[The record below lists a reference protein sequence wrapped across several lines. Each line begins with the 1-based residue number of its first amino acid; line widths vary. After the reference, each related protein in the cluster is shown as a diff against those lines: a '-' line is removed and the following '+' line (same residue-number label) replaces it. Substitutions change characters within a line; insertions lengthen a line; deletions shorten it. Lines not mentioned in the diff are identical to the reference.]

1 LYVTTALIYHPI
13 FDRHEVA
20 EGHPECP
27 QRLSS
32 ITDALHVQHLY
43 DHLLH
48 VEARAATSTELERVH
63 EPQYLEMLE
72 ARAPSEGFVHLDPD
86 TWLSP
91 NTLPAARHAAGAAV
105 LATELVLEGRA
116 ATAFCCVRPPGHHA
130 GKASAMGFCY
140 YNNIAVAA
148 AHALASGAVER
159 VAILDFDVHHG
170 NGTEEI
176 FLQDERVLLCSSFQ
190 HPFYPYTGAPSE
202 PGHIANVPLPAGT
215 KGSEF
220 RKAIEAQW
228 LPEIDRFA
236 PQLIFVSAGF
246 DAHAG
251 DPLAQLLLT
260 VDDYTWITQRILEL
274 AEKHAAG
281 RIVSSLEGG
290 YALDALAASACAH
303 VQALARL

>member
-1 LYVTTALIYHPI
+1 MTTALLYHPI
-13 FDRHEVA
+13 FDRHKVA
-20 EGHPECP
+20 DGHPECP

-32 ITDALHVQHLY
+32 ITDALHSRDIF
-43 DHLLH
+43 DHLAH
-48 VEARAATSTELERVH
+48 VKARTATQEELERVH
-63 EPQYLEMLE
+63 DARYLEMLD
-72 ARAPSEGFVHLDPD
+72 ARAPGEGFVQLDPD

-91 NTLPAARHAAGAAV
+91 DTLPAARHAAGAAV

-116 ATAFCCVRPPGHHA
+116 STAFCCVRPPGHHA
-130 GKASAMGFCY
+130 GRASAMGFCY
-140 YNNIAVAA
+140 YNNVAVAA

-176 FLQDERVLLCSSFQ
+176 FLTDDRVLLCSSYQ

-215 KGSEF
+215 RGSEF
-220 RKAIEAQW
+220 RRAIEARW
-228 LPEIDRFA
+228 LPEIDRFG

-251 DPLAQLLLT
+251 DPLAQMLLT
-260 VDDYTWITQRILEL
+260 ADDYGWITRRIVEL
-274 AEKHAAG
+274 AGKHARG
-281 RIVSSLEGG
+281 RIVSCLEGG
-290 YALDALAASACAH
+290 YALDALAASACVH
-303 VQALARL
+303 VRTLAGL

>member
-1 LYVTTALIYHPI
+1 
-13 FDRHEVA
+13 
-20 EGHPECP
+20 
-27 QRLSS
+27 LSS
-32 ITDALHVQHLY
+32 ITDALHARHLY

-48 VEARAATSTELERVH
+48 VDARAATREELERVH
-63 EPQYLEMLE
+63 AAWYLEMLE
-72 ARAPSEGFVHLDPD
+72 ARAPSEGFEHLDPD

-105 LATELVLEGRA
+105 LATELVLEGRV

-130 GKASAMGFCY
+130 GTASAMGFCY

-148 AHALASGAVER
+148 AHALAGGAVER

-176 FLQDERVLLCSSFQ
+176 FLQDDRVLLCSSYQ
-190 HPFYPYTGAPSE
+190 HPFYPYTGAPSV

-215 KGSEF
+215 RGSEF
-220 RKAIEAQW
+220 RKAIEEQW
-228 LPEIDRFA
+228 LPEIDRFS
-236 PQLIFVSAGF
+236 PQIIFVSAGF

-251 DPLAQLLLT
+251 DPLAQLLLA
-260 VDDYTWITQRILEL
+260 DNDYTWITQRIVDL
-274 AEKHAAG
+274 AKKHADG

-290 YALDALAASACAH
+290 YSLEALAASACAH
-303 VQALARL
+303 VQVLAGL

>member
-1 LYVTTALIYHPI
+1 MTTALLHHPI

-20 EGHPECP
+20 DGHPECP

-32 ITDALHVQHLY
+32 ITDALHARHLY

-48 VEARAATSTELERVH
+48 VDARAATRDELERVH
-63 EPQYLEMLE
+63 AAWYLEMLE
-72 ARAPSEGFVHLDPD
+72 ARAPSEGFEHLDPD

-105 LATELVLEGRA
+105 LATELVLEGRV

-130 GKASAMGFCY
+130 GTASAMGFCY

-148 AHALASGAVER
+148 AHALASGAVQR

-176 FLQDERVLLCSSFQ
+176 FLHDDRVLLCSSYQ
-190 HPFYPYTGAPSE
+190 HPFYPYTGAPSV
-202 PGHIANVPLPAGT
+202 PGRIANVPLPAGT
-215 KGSEF
+215 RSSEF
-220 RKAIEAQW
+220 RTAIEAQW

-260 VDDYTWITQRILEL
+260 DNDYTWITQRIVEL
-274 AEKHAAG
+274 AKKHAQG

-290 YALDALAASACAH
+290 YALDALAASTCAH
-303 VQALARL
+303 VQVLAGL

>member
-1 LYVTTALIYHPI
+1 VTTALIFHPI

-20 EGHPECP
+20 DGHPECP

-32 ITDALHVQHLY
+32 ITDALHAQHLY
-43 DHLLH
+43 DYLLH
-48 VEARAATSTELERVH
+48 VEARAATTEELERVH
-63 EPQYLEMLE
+63 ATWYLEMLE
-72 ARAPSEGFVHLDPD
+72 ARAPSEGFEHLDPD

-105 LATELVLEGRA
+105 LATELVLEGRI

-130 GKASAMGFCY
+130 GTASAMGFCY

-176 FLQDERVLLCSSFQ
+176 FLHDDRVLLCSSYQ

-202 PGHIANVPLPAGT
+202 PGHIANVRLPAGT
-215 KGSEF
+215 TGSEF
-220 RKAIEAQW
+220 RQAIEAQW

-236 PQLIFVSAGF
+236 PQLVFVSAGF

-260 VDDYTWITQRILEL
+260 VDDYTWITQRIVEL

-303 VQALARL
+303 VRALARL

>member
-1 LYVTTALIYHPI
+1 M
-13 FDRHEVA
+13 
-20 EGHPECP
+20 
-27 QRLSS
+27 
-32 ITDALHVQHLY
+32 DALHAQDLY
-43 DHLLH
+43 DHVLH
-48 VEARAATSTELERVH
+48 IEARAATREELERVH
-63 EPQYLEMLE
+63 AAWYLEMLE
-72 ARAPSEGFVHLDPD
+72 ARAPSEGFEHLDPD

-91 NTLPAARHAAGAAV
+91 NTLTAARHAAGAAV
-105 LATELVLEGRA
+105 LATELVLEGRV

-130 GKASAMGFCY
+130 GTASAMGFCY

-176 FLQDERVLLCSSFQ
+176 FLHDDRVLLCSSYQ
-190 HPFYPYTGAPSE
+190 HPFYPYTGAPSQ

-215 KGSEF
+215 RGSEF
-220 RKAIEAQW
+220 REAIESLW
-228 LPEIDRFA
+228 LPEIDRFS

-260 VDDYTWITQRILEL
+260 ADDYTWITERIVEQANRH
-274 AEKHAAG
+274 AEGH
-281 RIVSSLEGG
+281 IVSSLEGG

-303 VQALARL
+303 VRTLARL

>member
-48 VEARAATSTELERVH
+48 VEARAATSEELERVH
-63 EPQYLEMLE
+63 
-72 ARAPSEGFVHLDPD
+72 
-86 TWLSP
+86 
-91 NTLPAARHAAGAAV
+91 AARHAAGAAV
-105 LATELVLEGRA
+105 LATELVLEGRT

-130 GKASAMGFCY
+130 SKASAMGFCY

-170 NGTEEI
+170 NGTEDI
-176 FLQDERVLLCSSFQ
+176 FLRDDRVLLCSSYQ
-190 HPFYPYTGAPSE
+190 HPFYPYTGAPSQ
-202 PGHIANVPLPAGT
+202 PGHIANVPLSAGT
-215 KGSEF
+215 RGSEF

-228 LPEIDRFA
+228 FPEIDRFA
-236 PQLIFVSAGF
+236 PQLILVSAGF

-260 VDDYTWITQRILEL
+260 VDDYTWITRRILEL

>member
-1 LYVTTALIYHPI
+1 MTTALLHHPI

-32 ITDALHVQHLY
+32 ITDALHAQHLY

-48 VEARAATSTELERVH
+48 VEAREATREELERVH
-63 EPQYLEMLE
+63 EASYLDMLE
-72 ARAPSEGFVHLDPD
+72 SRAPSEGFEHLDPD

-91 NTLPAARHAAGAAV
+91 ETLPAARHAAGAAV
-105 LATELVLEGRA
+105 VATELVLEGRV

-130 GKASAMGFCY
+130 GVASAMGFCY

-148 AHALASGAVER
+148 AHALSGGAVER
-159 VAILDFDVHHG
+159 IAVLDFDVHHG

-176 FLQDERVLLCSSFQ
+176 FLQDDRVLLCSSYQ

-202 PGHIANVPLPAGT
+202 PGRVANVPLPAGT
-215 KGSEF
+215 RGAEF
-220 RKAIEAQW
+220 RQAIEANW

-260 VDDYTWITQRILEL
+260 VDDYTWITDRIVEL
-274 AEKHAAG
+274 AKKHAGG
-281 RIVSSLEGG
+281 RVVSSLEGG
-290 YALDALAASACAH
+290 YDLDALAACACAH
-303 VQALARL
+303 VQALAGL

>member
-1 LYVTTALIYHPI
+1 MTTALLHHPI

-20 EGHPECP
+20 DGHPECP

-32 ITDALHVQHLY
+32 ITDALHARHLY
-43 DHLLH
+43 DHLLQ
-48 VEARAATSTELERVH
+48 VEARAATQEELQRVH
-63 EPQYLEMLE
+63 AAWYLEMLE
-72 ARAPSEGFVHLDPD
+72 ARAPSEGFERLDPD

-105 LATELVLEGRA
+105 LATELVLEGRVA
-116 ATAFCCVRPPGHHA
+116 AAFCCVRPPGHHA
-130 GKASAMGFCY
+130 GTAFAMGFCY

-148 AHALASGAVER
+148 AHALASGAVQR

-176 FLQDERVLLCSSFQ
+176 FLHDDRVLLCSSYQ
-190 HPFYPYTGAPSE
+190 HPFYPYTGVPSV
-202 PGHIANVPLPAGT
+202 PGRIANIPLPAGT
-215 KGSEF
+215 RGSEF

-236 PQLIFVSAGF
+236 PQLLFVSAGF
-246 DAHAG
+246 DAHAS

-260 VDDYTWITQRILEL
+260 DNDFTWITQRIVDL
-274 AEKHAAG
+274 AKKHAQG

-290 YALDALAASACAH
+290 YALDALAASTCAH
-303 VQALARL
+303 VQVLAGL

>member
-1 LYVTTALIYHPI
+1 MTTALIFHPI

-32 ITDALHVQHLY
+32 ITDALHVWHLY

-48 VEARAATSTELERVH
+48 VEARAATTGELERVH
-63 EPQYLEMLE
+63 AARYLQMLE
-72 ARAPSEGFVHLDPD
+72 TRAPSEGFEHLDPD

-91 NTLPAARHAAGAAV
+91 ETLPAARHAAGAAV
-105 LATELVLEGRA
+105 LATELVLEGRTS
-116 ATAFCCVRPPGHHA
+116 TAFCCVRPPGHHA

-176 FLQDERVLLCSSFQ
+176 FLQDDKVLLCSSYQ

-236 PQLIFVSAGF
+236 PQLIFGSAGF

-251 DPLAQLLLT
+251 DPLAQWLLT
-260 VDDYTWITQRILEL
+260 VDDYRWITQRIVEL

-303 VQALARL
+303 VQTLARL

>member
-1 LYVTTALIYHPI
+1 VTTALLYHPI

-20 EGHPECP
+20 DGHPECP

-32 ITDALHVQHLY
+32 ITDALHAQHLY

-48 VEARAATSTELERVH
+48 VEARAATAEELQRVH
-63 EPQYLEMLE
+63 AAWYLEMLE
-72 ARAPSEGFVHLDPD
+72 ARAPSEGFEHLDPD

-105 LATELVLEGRA
+105 LATELVLDGRVP
-116 ATAFCCVRPPGHHA
+116 TAFCCVRPPGHHA

-140 YNNIAVAA
+140 YNNVAVAA
-148 AHALASGAVER
+148 AHALTSGAVER

-176 FLQDERVLLCSSFQ
+176 FLHDDRVLLCSSYQ
-190 HPFYPYTGAPSE
+190 HPFYPYTGAPSQ
-202 PGHIANVPLPAGT
+202 PGRIANVPLPAGT
-215 KGSEF
+215 KGPDF
-220 RKAIEAQW
+220 RAALEAQW

-260 VDDYTWITQRILEL
+260 VDDYTWITQRIVEL
-274 AEKHAAG
+274 AGRHAGG

-303 VQALARL
+303 VRTLARL

>member
-1 LYVTTALIYHPI
+1 VTTALLYHPI
-13 FDRHEVA
+13 FERHDVA
-20 EGHPECP
+20 DGHPESP

-32 ITDALHVQHLY
+32 ITDALHVRGLY

-48 VEARAATSTELERVH
+48 VEARAASRKELERVH
-63 EPQYLEMLE
+63 AAEYLEMLE
-72 ARAPSEGFVHLDPD
+72 ARAPERGFEPLDQD

-105 LATELVLEGRA
+105 LATEIVLEGRA
-116 ATAFCCVRPPGHHA
+116 STAFCCVRPPGHHA

-159 VAILDFDVHHG
+159 VAVLDFDVHHG

-176 FLQDERVLLCSSFQ
+176 FLSDDRVLLCSSYQ
-190 HPFYPYTGAPSE
+190 HPFYPYTGAPSIS
-202 PGHIANVPLPAGT
+202 GHIANVPLPAGT
-215 KGSEF
+215 RGPDF
-220 RKAIEAQW
+220 RAAIAAQW
-228 LPEIDRFA
+228 LPEIERFA

-260 VDDYTWITQRILEL
+260 VDDYTWITEQILDL
-274 AEKHAAG
+274 ADKHARG
-281 RIVSSLEGG
+281 RVVSSLEGG
-290 YALDALAASACAH
+290 YALDALAASACEH
-303 VQALARL
+303 VRTLAKL

>member
-1 LYVTTALIYHPI
+1 V
-13 FDRHEVA
+13 D
-20 EGHPECP
+20 
-27 QRLSS
+27 
-32 ITDALHVQHLY
+32 
-43 DHLLH
+43 
-48 VEARAATSTELERVH
+48 ARAATREELERVH
-63 EPQYLEMLE
+63 AAWYLEMLE
-72 ARAPSEGFVHLDPD
+72 ARAPSEGFEHLDPD

-105 LATELVLEGRA
+105 LATELVLDGRI

-130 GKASAMGFCY
+130 GTASAMGFCY

-176 FLQDERVLLCSSFQ
+176 FLQDDRVLLCSSYQ
-190 HPFYPYTGAPSE
+190 HPFYPYTGAPSV

-215 KGSEF
+215 RSSEF
-220 RKAIEAQW
+220 REAIEAQW

-260 VDDYTWITQRILEL
+260 DNDYTWITQRIVDL
-274 AEKHAAG
+274 AKKHAKG

-290 YALDALAASACAH
+290 YSLEALAASACAH
-303 VQALARL
+303 VQVLAGL

>member
-1 LYVTTALIYHPI
+1 MTSALLHHRI

-20 EGHPECP
+20 DGHPECP

-32 ITDALHVQHLY
+32 ITDALHARHLY

-48 VEARAATSTELERVH
+48 VDARAATREELERVH
-63 EPQYLEMLE
+63 AAWYLEMLE
-72 ARAPSEGFVHLDPD
+72 ARAPSEGFEHLDPD

-105 LATELVLEGRA
+105 LATELVLEVRV

-130 GKASAMGFCY
+130 GTASAMGFCY

-148 AHALASGAVER
+148 AHALAGGAVER

-176 FLQDERVLLCSSFQ
+176 FLQDDRVLLCSSYQ
-190 HPFYPYTGAPSE
+190 HPFYPYTGAPSV

-215 KGSEF
+215 RGSEF
-220 RKAIEAQW
+220 RKAIEEQW
-228 LPEIDRFA
+228 LPEIDRFS
-236 PQLIFVSAGF
+236 PQIIFVSAGF

-251 DPLAQLLLT
+251 DPLAQLLLA
-260 VDDYTWITQRILEL
+260 DNDYTWITQRIVDL
-274 AEKHAAG
+274 AKKHADG

-290 YALDALAASACAH
+290 YSLEALAASACAH
-303 VQALARL
+303 VQVLAGL

>member
-1 LYVTTALIYHPI
+1 MTTALLHHPI
-13 FDRHEVA
+13 FHRHEVA
-20 EGHPECP
+20 DGHPECP

-32 ITDALHVQHLY
+32 ITDALHARHLY
-43 DHLLH
+43 DHLLQ
-48 VEARAATSTELERVH
+48 VDARAATRAELERVH
-63 EPQYLEMLE
+63 AACYLDMLE
-72 ARAPSEGFVHLDPD
+72 ARAPSEGFEHLDPD

-105 LATELVLEGRA
+105 LATELVLEGRV

-130 GKASAMGFCY
+130 GRASAMGFCY

-148 AHALASGAVER
+148 GHALASGAVER
-159 VAILDFDVHHG
+159 IAILDFDVHHG

-176 FLQDERVLLCSSFQ
+176 FLQDDRVLLCSSYQ
-190 HPFYPYTGAPSE
+190 HPFYPYTGAPSM
-202 PGHIANVPLPAGT
+202 PGRVANVPLPAGT
-215 KGSEF
+215 RGNGF

-236 PQLIFVSAGF
+236 PQLVFISAGF

-260 VDDYTWITQRILEL
+260 VDDYTWITRRIVGLAQR
-274 AEKHAAG
+274 HAQG

-303 VQALARL
+303 VQVLAGL

>member
-1 LYVTTALIYHPI
+1 VTTALLHHSI

-20 EGHPECP
+20 DGHPECP

-32 ITDALHVQHLY
+32 ITDALHARHLY

-48 VEARAATSTELERVH
+48 VDARAATREELERVH
-63 EPQYLEMLE
+63 AAWYLEMLE
-72 ARAPSEGFVHLDPD
+72 TRAPSEGFEHLDPD

-105 LATELVLEGRA
+105 LATELVLEGRV

-130 GKASAMGFCY
+130 GTASAMGFCY

-148 AHALASGAVER
+148 AHALAGGAVER

-176 FLQDERVLLCSSFQ
+176 FLQDDRVLLCSSYQ
-190 HPFYPYTGAPSE
+190 HPFYPYTGAPSV

-215 KGSEF
+215 RGSEF
-220 RKAIEAQW
+220 RKAIEEQW
-228 LPEIDRFA
+228 LPEIDRFS
-236 PQLIFVSAGF
+236 PQIIFVSAGF

-251 DPLAQLLLT
+251 DPLAQLLLA
-260 VDDYTWITQRILEL
+260 DNDYTWITQRIVDL
-274 AEKHAAG
+274 AKKHADG

-290 YALDALAASACAH
+290 YSLEALAASACAH
-303 VQALARL
+303 VQVLAGL

>member
-1 LYVTTALIYHPI
+1 MTTALLHHPI
-13 FDRHEVA
+13 FDRHAVA
-20 EGHPECP
+20 DGHPECP

-32 ITDALHVQHLY
+32 ITDALHAQHLF

-48 VEARAATSTELERVH
+48 VEARAATREELERVH
-63 EPQYLEMLE
+63 EAWYLDMLE
-72 ARAPSEGFVHLDPD
+72 SRAPSEGFEHLDPD

-91 NTLPAARHAAGAAV
+91 ETLPAARHAAGAAV
-105 LATELVLEGRA
+105 RATELVLEGRV

-130 GKASAMGFCY
+130 GTAAAMGFCY

-148 AHALASGAVER
+148 AHALSSAKLER
-159 VAILDFDVHHG
+159 VAVLDFDVHHG

-176 FLQDERVLLCSSFQ
+176 FLHDDRVLLCSSYQ

-202 PGHIANVPLPAGT
+202 PGRIANVPLPAGT
-215 KGSEF
+215 RSADF
-220 RKAIEAQW
+220 RQAIEAHW
-228 LPEIDRFA
+228 LPEIDHFA

-260 VDDYTWITQRILEL
+260 VDDYTWITNRIVEL
-274 AEKHAAG
+274 AQKHANG

-290 YALDALAASACAH
+290 YDLDALGACACAH
-303 VQALARL
+303 VQALAGL

>member
-1 LYVTTALIYHPI
+1 MTTALLHHHI

-20 EGHPECP
+20 DGHPECP

-32 ITDALHVQHLY
+32 ITDALHARHLY

-48 VEARAATSTELERVH
+48 VDARAATREELERVH
-63 EPQYLEMLE
+63 TAWYLEMLE
-72 ARAPSEGFVHLDPD
+72 ARAPGEGFEHLDPD

-105 LATELVLEGRA
+105 LATELVLEGRVS
-116 ATAFCCVRPPGHHA
+116 TAFCCVRPPGHHA
-130 GKASAMGFCY
+130 GTASAMGFCY

-148 AHALASGAVER
+148 AHALAGGAVER

-176 FLQDERVLLCSSFQ
+176 FLQDDRVLLCSSYQ
-190 HPFYPYTGAPSE
+190 HPFYPYTGAPSV

-215 KGSEF
+215 RSSEF
-220 RKAIEAQW
+220 RKAIEEQW

-236 PQLIFVSAGF
+236 PQIIFVSAGF

-260 VDDYTWITQRILEL
+260 DNDYTWITQRIVDL
-274 AEKHAAG
+274 AKKHAAG
-281 RIVSSLEGG
+281 RVVSSLEGG
-290 YALDALAASACAH
+290 YSLEALAASACAH
-303 VQALARL
+303 VQVLAGL

>member
-1 LYVTTALIYHPI
+1 MTTALLYHPI

-20 EGHPECP
+20 DGHPECP

-32 ITDALHVQHLY
+32 ITDALHTQDLY

-48 VEARAATSTELERVH
+48 VAARAATREELERAH
-63 EPQYLEMLE
+63 ASWYLEMLE
-72 ARAPSEGFVHLDPD
+72 SRAPSEGFEHLDPD

-105 LATELVLEGRA
+105 LATEIVLEGRA
-116 ATAFCCVRPPGHHA
+116 GTAFCCVRPPGHHA

-176 FLQDERVLLCSSFQ
+176 FLSDDRVLLCSSYQ
-190 HPFYPYTGAPSE
+190 HPFYPYTGAPSV

-215 KGSEF
+215 KGPEF
-220 RKAIEAQW
+220 RAAIEAQW
-228 LPEIDRFA
+228 LPEIERFA

-260 VDDYTWITQRILEL
+260 VDDYAWVTERILEL
-274 AEKHAAG
+274 AAKHAQG
-281 RIVSSLEGG
+281 RVVSSLEGG
-290 YALDALAASACAH
+290 YALDALAACACAH
-303 VQALARL
+303 VRALAKL

>member
-1 LYVTTALIYHPI
+1 LYVTTALLYHPI

-20 EGHPECP
+20 DGHPECP
-27 QRLSS
+27 QRLTS
-32 ITDALHVQHLY
+32 ITDALHAQHLY
-43 DHLLH
+43 DHLVK
-48 VEARAATSTELERVH
+48 VEARAATRQELERVH
-63 EPQYLEMLE
+63 EIRYLDMLE
-72 ARAPSEGFVHLDPD
+72 ARAPSAGFEQLDPD
-86 TWLSP
+86 TWLGP
-91 NTLPAARHAAGAAV
+91 HTLPAARHAAGAAV
-105 LATELVLEGRA
+105 LATELVLEGRV

-176 FLQDERVLLCSSFQ
+176 FLRDDRVLLCSSYQ
-190 HPFYPYTGAPSE
+190 HPFYPYSGAASE

-215 KGSEF
+215 RGSEF
-220 RKAIEAQW
+220 RKAIEAHW
-228 LPEIDRFA
+228 LPEIERFA
-236 PQLIFVSAGF
+236 PQLVFVSAGF

-260 VDDYTWITQRILEL
+260 VDDYTWITARIVEL
-274 AEKHAAG
+274 AKQHAEG

-303 VQALARL
+303 VQTLAGL

>member
-1 LYVTTALIYHPI
+1 MTTALLHHPI
-13 FDRHEVA
+13 FDRHAVA
-20 EGHPECP
+20 DGHPECP

-32 ITDALHVQHLY
+32 ITDALHAQHLY

-48 VEARAATSTELERVH
+48 VEARAATREELERVH
-63 EPQYLEMLE
+63 EAWYLDMLE
-72 ARAPSEGFVHLDPD
+72 SRAPGEGFEHLDPD

-91 NTLPAARHAAGAAV
+91 DTLPAARHAVGAAV
-105 LATELVLEGRA
+105 LATDLVLEGRVG
-116 ATAFCCVRPPGHHA
+116 TAFCCVRPPGHHA
-130 GKASAMGFCY
+130 GTASAMGFCY

-148 AHALASGAVER
+148 AHALSSGAVQR
-159 VAILDFDVHHG
+159 VAVLDFDVHHG

-176 FLQDERVLLCSSFQ
+176 FLHDDSVLLCSSYQ

-202 PGHIANVPLPAGT
+202 PGRIANVPLPAGT
-215 KGSEF
+215 RGADF
-220 RKAIEAQW
+220 RQAIEAHW

-260 VDDYTWITQRILEL
+260 VDDFTWITHRIVEL
-274 AEKHAAG
+274 AQKHANG
-281 RIVSSLEGG
+281 RVVSSLEGG
-290 YALDALAASACAH
+290 YDLDALAACACAH
-303 VQALARL
+303 VQALAGL